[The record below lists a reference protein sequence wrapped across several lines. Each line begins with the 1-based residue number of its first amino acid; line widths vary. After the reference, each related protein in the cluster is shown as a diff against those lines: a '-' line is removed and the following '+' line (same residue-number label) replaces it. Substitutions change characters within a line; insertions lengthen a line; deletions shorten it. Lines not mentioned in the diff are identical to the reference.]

1 MLANHLK
8 IGKIPSSEQIAQ
20 AFKKIDTFK
29 KDRKNEDLKYIL
41 SYVTNNIDR
50 VYGIQLNE
58 GDNTCQLL
66 FQTHTTPGFLYSVT
80 VEYFP
85 NAYYGSNHQYFLNI
99 DHAEFIN
106 KDLDMNFIEDVY
118 VYIEDINED
127 LVRFNKLLKEN
138 NKVSFYLASNCS
150 FLSLDPER
158 SFDSASV
165 KRANEYYDEYFKH
178 KREKQQ
184 ALDRFNTNIKK
195 YLNELIKDRDSI
207 YSIAYKLTTSY
218 KDYIIT
224 TTIDIKNSSKLL
236 KNKSEFQKKNNEI
249 SERITE
255 MVISS
260 GITKLS
266 NMHVLFNDEKYAD
279 QYDLY
284 LDVSTEK
291 YFDKIMYSY

>member
-20 AFKKIDTFK
+20 AFKKFDTFK
-29 KDRKNEDLKYIL
+29 QNRTNEDLKYIL
-41 SYVTNNIDR
+41 SYVADNIDR

-66 FQTHTTPGFLYSVT
+66 FQSHTTPGFLYRVI
-80 VEYFP
+80 VDYLP
-85 NAYYGSNHQYFLNI
+85 NAYYGAGCQYFLNI
-99 DHAEFIN
+99 EHAEFIN
-106 KDLDMNFIEDVY
+106 KDLDMNFIECVY
-118 VYIEDINED
+118 AYIEDINDD

-138 NKVSFYLASNCS
+138 NKVSFYLASSCS
-150 FLSLDPER
+150 FLSLEPER

-195 YLNELIKDRDSI
+195 YLDELIKDRDSI

-218 KDYIIT
+218 KDHIIS

-260 GITKLS
+260 GITKLR

-284 LDVSTEK
+284 LDVPAEK